1 MYLIPKPQYC
11 GKKEGYYTIAF
22 DRKIVIDK
30 DCGQEAYGYAK
41 MLQEEL
47 AACGGCCPAITKGK
61 SRKAGITL
69 SLDGKMRPEEYILEV
84 NKKGIYI
91 AGGACQGILYGVQT
105 LRQIIRQEGT
115 GIPCLMIRDYP
126 AIANRALYYDVT
138 RGRIPTLSYLKKL
151 ADRMAFYKLN
161 QLQLYIEH
169 TFLFEGMSE
178 VWRDDTP
185 LTAQDILEL
194 DEYCRGLQIELV
206 PSIAGFGHLY
216 KVLRTKT
223 YGQLCELPDADE
235 HPFGFVD
242 RMEHHTLDASNPES
256 IRFVEGLID
265 EYLPLFT
272 SRQFNIGA
280 DETFDLGKGRSR
292 ELADEKGTDR
302 MYLDFVKELCEF
314 VVSRGRRPM
323 FWGDIICSF
332 PEAVRELPPQTIC
345 LNWGYERDQSEEDT
359 RSLAKAGAVQY
370 LCPGVRG
377 WDQLVNEIRASY
389 ENIRRMCTYA
399 AKYHAIGVLTTDW
412 GDCGHIN
419 HPDFGIVGMIYGAAF
434 SWNTEIPEFDEINRQ
449 ISLVEFS
456 DRSEAFVSVISDI
469 SENWVF
475 KWRDAVNYMEKR
487 AEAFAP
493 EKLLGI
499 DAALEALEKTAQR
512 LYRIMPEMDREKR
525 KLMQPYFVAIRG
537 MELIQKIGVVL
548 TARDYHVK
556 PVVPVNGRAL
566 AAELEE
572 WFYYYKEI
580 WRSVSR
586 ESELYRIQNVIFWY
600 ADLLRDSI
608 F

>member
-1 MYLIPKPQYC
+1 MYLIPKPQYYSQ
-11 GKKEGYYTIAF
+11 KEGCYTIAF
-22 DRKIVIDK
+22 DRKIVIDNV
-30 DCGQEAYGYAK
+30 CGQEVYGYAR

-47 AACGGCCPAITKGK
+47 EACGGCCPAITKGK
-61 SRKAGITL
+61 SRRTGITL
-69 SLDGKMRPEEYILEV
+69 SVDEKMRPEEYLMEV
-84 NKKGIYI
+84 NSDGIYI
-91 AGGACQGILYGVQT
+91 AGGACQGIFYGVQT
-105 LRQIIRQEGT
+105 LCQIIRQEGA
-115 GIPCLMIRDYP
+115 GIPFLTIRDYP
-126 AIANRALYYDVT
+126 SIANRALYYDVT

-151 ADRMAFYKLN
+151 ADRMAFYKMN

-169 TFLFEGMSE
+169 TFLFEEMSE

-194 DEYCRGLQIELV
+194 DEYCRRLHIELI

-223 YGQLCELPDADE
+223 YGRLCELSGADE
-235 HPFGFVD
+235 RPFGFVD

-256 IRFVEGLID
+256 ISFVKGLID

-272 SRQFNIGA
+272 SRHFNIGA
-280 DETFDLGKGRSR
+280 DETFDLGKGKSR
-292 ELADEKGTDR
+292 EMADEKGTDR

-314 VVSRGRRPM
+314 VISRGRRPM

-332 PEAVRELPPQTIC
+332 PEAVKELPPQTIC
-345 LNWGYERDQSEEDT
+345 LNWGYESDQSEEDA

-370 LCPGVRG
+370 LCPGVHG

-399 AKYHAIGVLTTDW
+399 VKYHAAGVMTTDW

-434 SWNTEIPEFDEINRQ
+434 SWNTEIPGFEEINRQ
-449 ISLVEFS
+449 ISHVEFS
-456 DRSEAFVSVISDI
+456 DRSGKFVSVIAGI

-499 DAALEALEKTAQR
+499 DESLEELKKTAQR

-525 KLMQPYFVAIRG
+525 KLIRPYLVAIRG
-537 MELIQKIGVVL
+537 MELIQKIGVAL
-548 TARDYHVK
+548 TAREYHVK
-556 PVVPVNGRAL
+556 PIVPVDGEVL

-600 ADLLRDSI
+600 ADLLRDGI